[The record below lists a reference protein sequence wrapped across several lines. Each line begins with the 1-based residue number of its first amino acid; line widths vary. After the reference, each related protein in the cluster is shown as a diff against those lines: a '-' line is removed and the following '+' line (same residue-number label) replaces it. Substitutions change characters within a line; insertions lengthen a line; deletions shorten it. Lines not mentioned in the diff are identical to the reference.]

1 MDHFMIF
8 QVNKNANTYVQGT
21 SHRSNDIPCQDRT
34 FYIEENG
41 LYVMTLADGA
51 GSREF
56 SHFGATIV
64 TQVTARIVA
73 DAFSDYIQKLEE
85 HGKTSIEIEQNKRF
99 VKESILDRLMK
110 QLEDY
115 ALTNNIPSV
124 KELASTLLFC
134 AVDHRNRFIIGHI
147 GDGLIGASFLT
158 QDDGYSMVLSE
169 PENGDQSNITFFVTD
184 DKVMDHFRIQ
194 SGVFSNLEAIYL
206 MSDGVADVFYS
217 SFEGLSDQIRE
228 FASKYSGKTTED
240 YAAYLS
246 KILETKIA
254 EESSDDLSINLLV
267 VERLE
272 DRLLPAEYVNT
283 LLKPVNSKEKI
294 LRLSPY
300 AVAFHP
306 SLKSTRE
313 DFKSVNELKEYLYE

>member
-1 MDHFMIF
+1 MIF
-8 QVNKNANTYVQGT
+8 QINKNASTYIQGT
-21 SHRSNDIPCQDRT
+21 SHKSNNMPCQDRT

-51 GSREF
+51 GSKEY
-56 SHFGATIV
+56 SHFGADIV

-73 DAFSDYIQKLEE
+73 DSFAEYIQKLEE
-85 HGKTSIEIEQNKRF
+85 HGKSTLEIEQNKRY
-99 VKESILDRLMK
+99 VKESILDRLIK

-115 ALTNNIPSV
+115 ALNNNIPSV

-169 PENGDQSNITFFVTD
+169 PENGEQSNITFFVTD
-184 DKVMDHFRIQ
+184 DKAIEHFRIQ
-194 SGVFSNLEAIYL
+194 SGVFSNLEAVYL

-217 SFEGLSDQIRE
+217 SSEGLSDQIRE
-228 FASKYSGKTTED
+228 FSMKYNGQGNVEYMS
-240 YAAYLS
+240 YLT
-246 KILETKIA
+246 KVLETKVA
-254 EESSDDLSINLLV
+254 EESSDDLSINLLM

-272 DRLLPAEYVNT
+272 EQTLRKDYVNQ
-283 LLKPVNSKEKI
+283 LLEPIRSREHVF
-294 LRLSPY
+294 RLSPY
-300 AVAFHP
+300 AVAFHS
-306 SLKSTRE
+306 SLKSTRQ
-313 DFKSVNELKEYLYE
+313 DFNAISELREYLYE

>member
-1 MDHFMIF
+1 MIF
-8 QVNKNANTYVQGT
+8 QVNKNAHTYVQGT
-21 SHRSNDIPCQDRT
+21 SHRSNNVPCQDRT

-51 GSREF
+51 GSRDY

-73 DAFSDYIQKLEE
+73 DNFSDYIQKLEE
-85 HGKTSIEIEQNKRF
+85 HGKTPIEIEQNKRF

-134 AVDHRNRFIIGHI
+134 AVDYRNRFIIGHI

-217 SFEGLSDQIRE
+217 SFEGLSDQIRD
-228 FASKYSGKTTED
+228 FANKYNGKTEEA
-240 YAAYLS
+240 YSAYLS
-246 KILETKIA
+246 KVLETKIA

-272 DRLLPAEYVNT
+272 DRLLSAEYVNT
-283 LLKPVNSKEKI
+283 FLKPVNSKEKI